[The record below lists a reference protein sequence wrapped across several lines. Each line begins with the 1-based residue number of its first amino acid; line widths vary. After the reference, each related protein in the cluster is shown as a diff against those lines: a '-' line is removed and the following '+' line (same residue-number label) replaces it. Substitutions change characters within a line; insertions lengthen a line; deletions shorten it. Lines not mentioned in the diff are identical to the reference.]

1 MEELIDTR
9 ISVSKELKEHYDKI
23 IERRDAILGDQI
35 SENKDLI
42 GILNATTT
50 IIKELSKIQQELYNS
65 EKFAILQQIIVNVL
79 KECDQEVADKVVKA
93 LERRY
98 EATL

>member
-9 ISVSKELKEHYDKI
+9 ISVSQELKEHYDKI
-23 IERRDAILGDQI
+23 IQRRDNILDDPG
-35 SENKDLI
+35 SENRDLI
-42 GILNATTT
+42 GILNATTS
-50 IIKELSKIQQELYNS
+50 IIKELSKIQQDLYNS

-79 KECDQEVADKVVKA
+79 KDCDQEVANRVVKA

-98 EATL
+98 ESIV

>member
-9 ISVSKELKEHYDKI
+9 ISVSQELKEHYDKI
-23 IERRDAILGDQI
+23 IQRRDDILDDPG

-42 GILNATTT
+42 GILNATTS
-50 IIKELSKIQQELYNS
+50 IIKELSKIQQDLYNS

-79 KECDQEVADKVVKA
+79 KDCDQEVANRVVKA

-98 EATL
+98 ESIV

>member
-23 IERRDAILGDQI
+23 IERRDAILGDQN

>member
-1 MEELIDTR
+1 MEELTDTR

-23 IERRDAILGDQI
+23 IERRDAILDDAG

-42 GILNATTT
+42 GILNATTS

-79 KECDQEVADKVVKA
+79 KDCDQGVADRVVAA
-93 LERRY
+93 LEARF
-98 EATL
+98 EKVS

>member
-23 IERRDAILGDQI
+23 IERRDVILDDEQA
-35 SENKDLI
+35 ENKDLI
-42 GILNATTT
+42 GILNATTS

-79 KECDQEVADKVVKA
+79 KDCDQEVADKVIRA
-93 LERRY
+93 MERRY
-98 EATL
+98 EAVV

>member
-9 ISVSKELKEHYDKI
+9 ISVSQELKEHYDKI
-23 IERRDAILGDQI
+23 IQRRDNILDDPG
-35 SENKDLI
+35 SENRDLI
-42 GILNATTT
+42 GILNATTS
-50 IIKELSKIQQELYNS
+50 IIKELSKIQQDLYNS

-79 KECDQEVADKVVKA
+79 KDCDQEVANRVVKA

-98 EATL
+98 ERTI

>member
-1 MEELIDTR
+1 MEELTDTR

-23 IERRDAILGDQI
+23 IERRDAILNDSG

-42 GILNATTT
+42 GILNATTS

-79 KECDQEVADKVVKA
+79 KDCDQSVADRVVAA
-93 LERRY
+93 LEARF
-98 EATL
+98 EKVS

>member
-9 ISVSKELKEHYDKI
+9 ISVSQELKEHYDKI
-23 IERRDAILGDQI
+23 IQRRDDILNDPG

-42 GILNATTT
+42 GILNATTA

-79 KECDQEVADKVVKA
+79 KDCEPEVADRVVKA

-98 EATL
+98 EKIV

>member
-9 ISVSKELKEHYDKI
+9 ISVSQELKEHYDKI
-23 IERRDAILGDQI
+23 IQRRDDILNDPG

-42 GILNATTT
+42 GILNATTS
-50 IIKELSKIQQELYNS
+50 IIRELSKIQQDLYNS

-79 KECDQEVADKVVKA
+79 KDCDQEVANRVVKA

-98 EATL
+98 ESIV

>member
-9 ISVSKELKEHYDKI
+9 ISVSRELKEHYDKI
-23 IERRDAILGDQI
+23 IEKRDSILEDSG

-42 GILNATTT
+42 GILNATTS

-65 EKFAILQQIIVNVL
+65 EKFAVLQQVIVNVL

-98 EATL
+98 ATII

>member
-1 MEELIDTR
+1 MEELTDTR

-23 IERRDAILGDQI
+23 IERRDAILDDAG

-42 GILNATTT
+42 GILNATTS

-79 KECDQEVADKVVKA
+79 KDCDQGVADRVVSA
-93 LERRY
+93 LEARF
-98 EATL
+98 EKIS

>member
-9 ISVSKELKEHYDKI
+9 ISVSQELKEHYDKI
-23 IERRDAILGDQI
+23 IQRRDNILDDPG
-35 SENKDLI
+35 SENRDLI
-42 GILNATTT
+42 GILNATTS
-50 IIKELSKIQQELYNS
+50 IIRELSKIQQDLYNS

-79 KECDQEVADKVVKA
+79 KDCDQEVANRVVKA

-98 EATL
+98 ESIV

>member
-23 IERRDAILGDQI
+23 LTKRDEILNDQN

>member
-9 ISVSKELKEHYDKI
+9 ISVSQELKEHYDKI
-23 IERRDAILGDQI
+23 IQRRDDILNDPG

-42 GILNATTT
+42 GILNATTS
-50 IIKELSKIQQELYNS
+50 IIKELSKIQQDLYNS

-79 KECDQEVADKVVKA
+79 KDCDQEVANRVVKA

-98 EATL
+98 ESIV